1 MEDKIWI
8 YQFQHIY
15 NNTLFLSSQ
24 GKEDFIEECVSFD
37 DSFSVNDWIDGFECI
52 AISLSCE
59 ACNFTEENWA
69 VIETM

>member
-1 MEDKIWI
+1 MKDKIWI
-8 YQFQHIY
+8 YQFQYIY
-15 NNTLFLSSQ
+15 NNTLFL
-24 GKEDFIEECVSFD
+24 IEECVFLD

-59 ACNFTEENWA
+59 ECNFTEENWV